1 MQSKHG
7 KFFEIKDID
16 DKLEKIE
23 SNERKLETISSRVDY
38 LVNLSLKYNQE
49 NNEPLSDVEEQVN
62 NF

>member
-7 KFFEIKDID
+7 KFFEIKDIED
-16 DKLEKIE
+16 
-23 SNERKLETISSRVDY
+23 KLETISSRVDY

-49 NNEPLSDVEEQVN
+49 NNEKLSDVEEQVN

>member
-1 MQSKHG
+1 
-7 KFFEIKDID
+7 
-16 DKLEKIE
+16 LEKIE